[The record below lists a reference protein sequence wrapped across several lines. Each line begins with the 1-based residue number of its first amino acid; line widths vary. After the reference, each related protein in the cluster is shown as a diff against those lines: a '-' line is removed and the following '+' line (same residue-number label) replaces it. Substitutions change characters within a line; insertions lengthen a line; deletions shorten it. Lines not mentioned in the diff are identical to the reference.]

1 MLIWINFMQLF
12 LDGSD
17 IGKIRKF
24 SELGLIDGI
33 TTNPSIILKSGKN
46 MIEVITELAGIVSG
60 SVSAEVSALESEKMI
75 EEGIKLSEIAKNVT
89 VKLPITWD
97 GLGACNALSK
107 KGISVNMTLCFSVS
121 QALLAA
127 KAGAEFVS
135 PFIGRLDDLNLEGVD
150 LISDI
155 KLVYSNYKFP
165 TKILAASIRTI
176 NHVKQCACHGAD
188 VATIPIDIFERLVK
202 HPLTDSG
209 LSQFTADW
217 EKTGQT
223 II

>member
-1 MLIWINFMQLF
+1 MQLF

-17 IGKIRKF
+17 IEKIRKF
-24 SELGLIDGI
+24 SKLGLIDGV

-46 MIEVITELAGIVSG
+46 MIEVISELAKIVSG
-60 SVSAEVSALESEKMI
+60 SISAEVSALDSEKMI

-97 GLGACNALSK
+97 GLAACNALSK

-127 KAGAEFVS
+127 KAGAEYVS
-135 PFIGRLDDLNLEGVD
+135 PFIGRLDDLNLKGVE

-176 NHVKQCACHGAD
+176 NHVKECARHGAD
-188 VATIPIDIFERLVK
+188 VATIPINIFEGLVK

-217 EKTGQT
+217 EKTGQS

>member
-1 MLIWINFMQLF
+1 MKLF
-12 LDGSD
+12 IDGSD
-17 IGKIRKF
+17 IESIKKF
-24 SELGLIDGI
+24 SDLGLIDGV

-46 MIEVITELAGIVSG
+46 MIEVISELAAIVSG
-60 SVSAEVSALESEKMI
+60 SVSAEVSALGSEKMV
-75 EEGIKLSEIAKNVT
+75 EEGMKLSKIAENVT

-97 GLGACNALSK
+97 GLEACNTLSQ

-127 KAGAEFVS
+127 KAGAEYVS
-135 PFIGRLDDLNLEGVD
+135 PFIGRLDDLNLNGAD

-155 KLVYSNYKFP
+155 KLIYSNYKFS

-176 NHVKQCACHGAD
+176 NHVKQCALLGAD
-188 VATIPIDIFERLVK
+188 VATIPIDIFEKLVK
-202 HPLTDSG
+202 HPLTDAG
-209 LSQFTADW
+209 LSQFTIDW
-217 EKTGQT
+217 EKTGQS

>member
-1 MLIWINFMQLF
+1 MQLF

-17 IGKIRKF
+17 IDKIRKF
-24 SELGLIDGI
+24 SDLGLIDGV

-46 MIEVITELAGIVSG
+46 MIEIISELADIVSG
-60 SVSAEVSALESEKMI
+60 SVSAEVSALDSEQMV
-75 EEGIKLSEIAKNVT
+75 EEGVKLSEIAENVT

-97 GLGACNALSK
+97 GLGACNTLSK
-107 KGISVNMTLCFSVS
+107 RGISVNMTLCFSAS

-127 KAGAEFVS
+127 KAGADYVS
-135 PFIGRLDDLNLEGVD
+135 PFIGRLDDLNLEGVS

-155 KLVYSNYKFP
+155 KLIYSNYKFS

-176 NHVKQCACHGAD
+176 NHVKQCARLGAD

-209 LSQFTADW
+209 LTQFTADW
-217 EKTGQT
+217 EKTGQS

>member
-1 MLIWINFMQLF
+1 MQFF

-17 IGKIRKF
+17 IEKIKKF
-24 SELGLIDGI
+24 SDLGLIDGV

-46 MIEVITELAGIVSG
+46 MIEVISELASIVSG
-60 SVSAEVSALESEKMI
+60 SISAEVSALDSEKMV
-75 EEGIKLSEIAKNVT
+75 EEGIKLSQIAENVT

-97 GLGACNALSK
+97 GLEACNSLSR
-107 KGISVNMTLCFSVS
+107 KGISVNMTLCFSAS

-127 KAGAEFVS
+127 KSGAEYVS
-135 PFIGRLDDLNLEGVD
+135 PFIGRLDDLNLDGAD

-155 KLVYSNYKFP
+155 KLIYSNYNFS
-165 TKILAASIRTI
+165 TKVLAASIRTI
-176 NHVKQCACHGAD
+176 NHVKQCALLGAD
-188 VATIPIDIFERLVK
+188 VATIPIDIFEKLVK

-217 EKTGQT
+217 EKTGQS
-223 II
+223 IL

>member
-1 MLIWINFMQLF
+1 MQLF

-17 IGKIRKF
+17 IAKIRKF
-24 SELGLIDGI
+24 NKLGLIDGI

-46 MIEVITELAGIVSG
+46 MIEVVSELAEIVSG
-60 SVSAEVSALESEKMI
+60 SVSAEVSALDLEKMV
-75 EEGIKLSEIAKNVT
+75 EEGVKLSEIAKNVT

-127 KAGAEFVS
+127 KAGAEYVS

-176 NHVKQCACHGAD
+176 NHVKQCASHGAD

-217 EKTGQT
+217 EKTGQS

>member
-1 MLIWINFMQLF
+1 MKFF

-17 IGKIRKF
+17 IEKIKKF
-24 SELGLIDGI
+24 SDLGLIDGV

-46 MIEVITELAGIVSG
+46 IIEIISELASIVSG
-60 SVSAEVSALESEKMI
+60 SISAEVSALDSEKMV
-75 EEGIKLSEIAKNVT
+75 EEGIKLSQIAENVT

-97 GLGACNALSK
+97 GLEACNSLSQ
-107 KGISVNMTLCFSVS
+107 KGISVNMTLCFSAS

-127 KAGAEFVS
+127 KSGAEYVS
-135 PFIGRLDDLNLEGVD
+135 PFIGRLDDLNLDGAD

-155 KLVYSNYKFP
+155 KLIYSNYNFS
-165 TKILAASIRTI
+165 TKVLAASIRTI
-176 NHVKQCACHGAD
+176 NHVKQCALLGAD
-188 VATIPIDIFERLVK
+188 VATIPIDIFEKLVK

-217 EKTGQT
+217 EKTGQS
-223 II
+223 IL

>member
-1 MLIWINFMQLF
+1 MQLF

-17 IGKIRKF
+17 IDKIRKYCG
-24 SELGLIDGI
+24 LGLIDGV
-33 TTNPSIILKSGKN
+33 TTNPSIILRSGKN
-46 MIEVITELAGIVSG
+46 MIEVISELAGIVSG
-60 SVSAEVSALESEKMI
+60 SVSAEVSALDSDTMVQ
-75 EEGIKLSEIAKNVT
+75 EGIKLAEIAENVT

-97 GLGACNALSK
+97 GLKACKTLSN
-107 KGISVNMTLCFSVS
+107 KGISVNMTLCFSSS

-127 KAGAEFVS
+127 KAGAEYVS
-135 PFIGRLDDLNLEGVD
+135 PFIGRLDDLNLEGID

-155 KLVYSNYKFP
+155 KLIYSNYKFS
-165 TKILAASIRTI
+165 TKILAASIRTT
-176 NHVKQCACHGAD
+176 NHVKQCARLGAD
-188 VATIPIDIFERLVK
+188 VATIPIDIFEKLVK

-217 EKTGQT
+217 EKTGQS

>member
-1 MLIWINFMQLF
+1 MQFF

-17 IGKIRKF
+17 IEKIKKF
-24 SELGLIDGI
+24 SDLGLIDGV

-46 MIEVITELAGIVSG
+46 MIEVISELASIVSG
-60 SVSAEVSALESEKMI
+60 SISAEVSALDSEKMV
-75 EEGIKLSEIAKNVT
+75 EEGIKLSQIAENVT

-97 GLGACNALSK
+97 GLEACNTLSQ
-107 KGISVNMTLCFSVS
+107 KGISVNMTLCFSAS

-127 KAGAEFVS
+127 KSGAEYVS
-135 PFIGRLDDLNLEGVD
+135 PFIGRLDDLNLDGAD

-155 KLVYSNYKFP
+155 KLIYSNYNFS
-165 TKILAASIRTI
+165 TKVLAASIRTI
-176 NHVKQCACHGAD
+176 NHVKQCALLGAD
-188 VATIPIDIFERLVK
+188 VATIPIDIFEKLVK

-217 EKTGQT
+217 EKTGQS
-223 II
+223 IL

>member
-1 MLIWINFMQLF
+1 MQLF

-17 IGKIRKF
+17 IEKIRKF
-24 SELGLIDGI
+24 SKLGLIDGV
-33 TTNPSIILKSGKN
+33 TTNPSIILNSGKN
-46 MIEVITELAGIVSG
+46 MIEVISELAEIVSG
-60 SVSAEVSALESEKMI
+60 SVSAEVSALDSEKMI

-97 GLGACNALSK
+97 GLAACNALSK

-127 KAGAEFVS
+127 KAGAEYVS
-135 PFIGRLDDLNLEGVD
+135 PFIGRLDDLNLKGVE

-165 TKILAASIRTI
+165 TKILAASIRTT
-176 NHVKQCACHGAD
+176 NHVKECARHGAD
-188 VATIPIDIFERLVK
+188 VATIPINIFEGLVK

-217 EKTGQT
+217 EKTGQS

>member
-1 MLIWINFMQLF
+1 MQLF

-17 IGKIRKF
+17 IEKIRKF
-24 SELGLIDGI
+24 SKLGLIDGI

-46 MIEVITELAGIVSG
+46 MIEVVSELTEIVSG
-60 SVSAEVSALESEKMI
+60 SVSAEVSALDSEKMV
-75 EEGIKLSEIAKNVT
+75 EEGLKLSEIAKNVT

-127 KAGAEFVS
+127 KAGAEYVS

-155 KLVYSNYKFP
+155 KLVYSNYNFP

-176 NHVKQCACHGAD
+176 NHVKQCARHGAD
-188 VATIPIDIFERLVK
+188 VATIPIDIFEKLVK

-217 EKTGQT
+217 EKTGQS

>member
-1 MLIWINFMQLF
+1 MQLF

-17 IGKIRKF
+17 IDKIRKF
-24 SELGLIDGI
+24 SAFGLIDGI

-46 MIEVITELAGIVSG
+46 MIEVVSELTEIVSG
-60 SVSAEVSALESEKMI
+60 SVSAEVSALDSEKMI
-75 EEGIKLSEIAKNVT
+75 EEGLKLSEIAKNVT

-97 GLGACNALSK
+97 GLEACNALSK

-127 KAGAEFVS
+127 KAGAEYIS

-176 NHVKQCACHGAD
+176 NHVKQCALHGAD
-188 VATIPIDIFERLVK
+188 VATIPIDIFEKLVK

-217 EKTGQT
+217 EKTGQS

>member
-1 MLIWINFMQLF
+1 MKFF

-17 IGKIRKF
+17 TEKIKKF
-24 SELGLIDGI
+24 SGLGLIDGV

-46 MIEVITELAGIVSG
+46 MIEVISELASIVSG
-60 SVSAEVSALESEKMI
+60 SISAEVSALDSEKMV
-75 EEGIKLSEIAKNVT
+75 EEGIKLSQIAENVT

-97 GLGACNALSK
+97 GLEACNTLSQ
-107 KGISVNMTLCFSVS
+107 KGISVNMTLCFSAS

-127 KAGAEFVS
+127 KSGAEYVS
-135 PFIGRLDDLNLEGVD
+135 PFIGRLDDLNLDGAD

-155 KLVYSNYKFP
+155 KLIYSNYNFS
-165 TKILAASIRTI
+165 TKVLAASIRTI
-176 NHVKQCACHGAD
+176 NHVKQCALLGAD
-188 VATIPIDIFERLVK
+188 VATIPIDIFEKLVK

-217 EKTGQT
+217 EKTGQS
-223 II
+223 IL

>member
-1 MLIWINFMQLF
+1 MQLF

-17 IGKIRKF
+17 IDKIRKYCRI
-24 SELGLIDGI
+24 GLIDGV

-46 MIEVITELAGIVSG
+46 MIEVISELAGIVSG
-60 SVSAEVSALESEKMI
+60 SVSAEVSALDSDTMVQ
-75 EEGIKLSEIAKNVT
+75 EGIKLAEIAENVT

-97 GLGACNALSK
+97 GLRACKTLSN
-107 KGISVNMTLCFSVS
+107 KGISVNMTLCFSSS

-127 KAGAEFVS
+127 KAGAEYVS
-135 PFIGRLDDLNLEGVD
+135 PFIGRLDDLNLEGID

-155 KLVYSNYKFP
+155 KLIYSNYKFS

-176 NHVKQCACHGAD
+176 NHVKQCARFGAD
-188 VATIPIDIFERLVK
+188 VATIPLDIFEKLVK

-217 EKTGQT
+217 EKTGQS

>member
-1 MLIWINFMQLF
+1 MQLF

-17 IGKIRKF
+17 IEKIRKF
-24 SELGLIDGI
+24 SKLGLIDGV

-46 MIEVITELAGIVSG
+46 MIEVISELAEIVSG
-60 SVSAEVSALESEKMI
+60 SVSAEVSALDSEKMI

-97 GLGACNALSK
+97 GLAACNALSK
-107 KGISVNMTLCFSVS
+107 KGISINMTLCFSVS

-127 KAGAEFVS
+127 KAGAEYVS
-135 PFIGRLDDLNLEGVD
+135 PFIGRLDDLNLKGVE

-176 NHVKQCACHGAD
+176 NHVKECARHGAD
-188 VATIPIDIFERLVK
+188 VATIPINIFEELVK

-217 EKTGQT
+217 EKTGQS

>member
-1 MLIWINFMQLF
+1 MQLF

-17 IGKIRKF
+17 IDKIRKYCGI
-24 SELGLIDGI
+24 GLIDGV

-46 MIEVITELAGIVSG
+46 MIEVISELAGIVSG
-60 SVSAEVSALESEKMI
+60 SVSAEVSALDSDTMVQ
-75 EEGIKLSEIAKNVT
+75 EGIKLAEIAENVT

-97 GLGACNALSK
+97 GLKACKTLSN
-107 KGISVNMTLCFSVS
+107 KGISVNMTLCFSSS

-127 KAGAEFVS
+127 KAGAEYVS
-135 PFIGRLDDLNLEGVD
+135 PFIGRLDDLNLEGID

-155 KLVYSNYKFP
+155 KLIYSNYKFS

-176 NHVKQCACHGAD
+176 NHVKQCARLGAD
-188 VATIPIDIFERLVK
+188 VATIPLDIFEKLVK

-209 LSQFTADW
+209 LSKFTADW
-217 EKTGQT
+217 EKTGQS

>member
-1 MLIWINFMQLF
+1 MQLF

-17 IGKIRKF
+17 IDKIRKF
-24 SELGLIDGI
+24 SDLGLIDGV

-46 MIEVITELAGIVSG
+46 MIEIISELADIVSG
-60 SVSAEVSALESEKMI
+60 SVSAEVSALDSEQMI
-75 EEGIKLSEIAKNVT
+75 EEGVKLSKIAENVT

-97 GLGACNALSK
+97 GLGACNTLSK
-107 KGISVNMTLCFSVS
+107 KGISVNMTLCFSAS

-127 KAGAEFVS
+127 KAGADYVS
-135 PFIGRLDDLNLEGVD
+135 PFIGRLDDLNLEGVN

-155 KLVYSNYKFP
+155 KLIYSNYKFS

-176 NHVKQCACHGAD
+176 NHVKQCACLGAD

-209 LSQFTADW
+209 LTQFTADW
-217 EKTGQT
+217 EKTGQS

>member
-1 MLIWINFMQLF
+1 MQLF

-17 IGKIRKF
+17 VDKIRKYCG
-24 SELGLIDGI
+24 LGLIDGV

-46 MIEVITELAGIVSG
+46 MIEVISELAGIVSG
-60 SVSAEVSALESEKMI
+60 SVSAEVSALDSDTMVQ
-75 EEGIKLSEIAKNVT
+75 EGIKLAEIAENVT

-97 GLGACNALSK
+97 GLKACKTLSN
-107 KGISVNMTLCFSVS
+107 KGISVNMTLCFSSS

-127 KAGAEFVS
+127 KAGAEYVS
-135 PFIGRLDDLNLEGVD
+135 PFIGRLDDLNLEGID

-155 KLVYSNYKFP
+155 KLIYSNYKFS

-176 NHVKQCACHGAD
+176 NHVKQCARLGAD
-188 VATIPIDIFERLVK
+188 VATIPLDIFEKLVK
-202 HPLTDSG
+202 HPLTDYG

-217 EKTGQT
+217 EKTGQS

>member
-1 MLIWINFMQLF
+1 MQLF

-17 IGKIRKF
+17 IEKIRKYCG
-24 SELGLIDGI
+24 LGLIDGV

-46 MIEVITELAGIVSG
+46 MIEVISELAGIVSG
-60 SVSAEVSALESEKMI
+60 SVSAEVSALDSDTMVQ
-75 EEGIKLSEIAKNVT
+75 EGIKLAEIAENVT

-97 GLGACNALSK
+97 GLKACKTLSN
-107 KGISVNMTLCFSVS
+107 KGISVNMTLCFSSS

-127 KAGAEFVS
+127 KAGAEYVS
-135 PFIGRLDDLNLEGVD
+135 PFIGRLDDLNLEGID

-155 KLVYSNYKFP
+155 KLIYSNYKFS

-176 NHVKQCACHGAD
+176 NHVKQCARLGAD
-188 VATIPIDIFERLVK
+188 VATIPLDIFEKLVK

-217 EKTGQT
+217 EKTGQS

>member
-1 MLIWINFMQLF
+1 MQLF

-17 IGKIRKF
+17 IEKIRKF
-24 SELGLIDGI
+24 SNLGLIDGV

-46 MIEVITELAGIVSG
+46 MIEVISELAEIVSG

-97 GLGACNALSK
+97 GLAACNALSK
-107 KGISVNMTLCFSVS
+107 KGISINMTLCFSVS

-127 KAGAEFVS
+127 KAGAEYVS
-135 PFIGRLDDLNLEGVD
+135 PFIGRLDDLNLKGVE

-155 KLVYSNYKFP
+155 KLIYSNYKFP

-176 NHVKQCACHGAD
+176 NHVKECARHGAD
-188 VATIPIDIFERLVK
+188 VATIPINIFEGLIK

-217 EKTGQT
+217 EKTGQS

>member
-1 MLIWINFMQLF
+1 MKFF

-17 IGKIRKF
+17 IEKIKKF
-24 SELGLIDGI
+24 SDLGLIDGV

-46 MIEVITELAGIVSG
+46 MIEVISELASIVSG
-60 SVSAEVSALESEKMI
+60 SISAEVSALDSETMV
-75 EEGIKLSEIAKNVT
+75 EEGIKLSKIAENIT

-97 GLGACNALSK
+97 GLEACNTLSQ
-107 KGISVNMTLCFSVS
+107 KGISVNMTLCFSAS

-127 KAGAEFVS
+127 KSGAEYVS
-135 PFIGRLDDLNLEGVD
+135 PFIGRLDDLNLDGAD

-155 KLVYSNYKFP
+155 KLIYSNYNFS
-165 TKILAASIRTI
+165 TKVLAASIRTI
-176 NHVKQCACHGAD
+176 NHVKQCALLGAD
-188 VATIPIDIFERLVK
+188 VATIPIDIFEKLVK

-217 EKTGQT
+217 EKTGQS

>member
-1 MLIWINFMQLF
+1 MQLF

-17 IGKIRKF
+17 IDKIRKF
-24 SELGLIDGI
+24 SALGLIDGI

-46 MIEVITELAGIVSG
+46 MIEVVSELADIVSG
-60 SVSAEVSALESEKMI
+60 SVSAEVSALDSEKMV

-127 KAGAEFVS
+127 KAGAEYVS

-155 KLVYSNYKFP
+155 KLVYSNYNFP

-176 NHVKQCACHGAD
+176 NHVRQCARHGAD

-217 EKTGQT
+217 EKTGQS

>member
-1 MLIWINFMQLF
+1 MQLF

-17 IGKIRKF
+17 IDKIRKF
-24 SELGLIDGI
+24 SALGLIDGI

-46 MIEVITELAGIVSG
+46 MIEVVSELADIVSG
-60 SVSAEVSALESEKMI
+60 SVSAEVSALDSEKMV

-127 KAGAEFVS
+127 KAGAEYVS

-155 KLVYSNYKFP
+155 KLVYSNYNLP

-176 NHVKQCACHGAD
+176 NHVKQCARHGAD
-188 VATIPIDIFERLVK
+188 VATIPIDVFEKLVK

-217 EKTGQT
+217 EKTGQS

>member
-1 MLIWINFMQLF
+1 MQFF

-17 IGKIRKF
+17 IDKIRKF
-24 SELGLIDGI
+24 SALGLIDGI

-46 MIEVITELAGIVSG
+46 MIEIVSELAEIVSG
-60 SVSAEVSALESEKMI
+60 SVSAEVSALDSEKMV
-75 EEGIKLSEIAKNVT
+75 EEGLKLSEIAKNVT
-89 VKLPITWD
+89 IKLPITWD

-127 KAGAEFVS
+127 KAGAEYVS

-176 NHVKQCACHGAD
+176 NHVKQCARHGAD

-217 EKTGQT
+217 EKTGQS

>member
-1 MLIWINFMQLF
+1 MQLF

-17 IGKIRKF
+17 IDKIRKYCG
-24 SELGLIDGI
+24 LGLIDGV

-46 MIEVITELAGIVSG
+46 MIEVISELAGIVSG
-60 SVSAEVSALESEKMI
+60 SVSAEVSALDSDTMVK
-75 EEGIKLSEIAKNVT
+75 EGIKLAEIAENVT

-97 GLGACNALSK
+97 GLKACKTLSN
-107 KGISVNMTLCFSVS
+107 KGISVNMTLCFSSS

-127 KAGAEFVS
+127 KAGAEYVS
-135 PFIGRLDDLNLEGVD
+135 PFIGRLDDLNLEGID

-155 KLVYSNYKFP
+155 KLIYSNYKFS

-176 NHVKQCACHGAD
+176 NHVKQCARLGAD
-188 VATIPIDIFERLVK
+188 VATIPLDIFEKLVK

-217 EKTGQT
+217 EKTGQS

>member
-1 MLIWINFMQLF
+1 MQLF

-17 IGKIRKF
+17 IDKIRKF
-24 SELGLIDGI
+24 SALGLIDGI
-33 TTNPSIILKSGKN
+33 TTNPSIILKSGKD
-46 MIEVITELAGIVSG
+46 MIEVVSELAEIVSG
-60 SVSAEVSALESEKMI
+60 SVSAEVSALDSEKMV
-75 EEGIKLSEIAKNVT
+75 EEGLKLSEIAKNVT

-107 KGISVNMTLCFSVS
+107 KGISLNMTLCFSVS

-127 KAGAEFVS
+127 KAGAEYVS

-155 KLVYSNYKFP
+155 KLVYSNYNFP

-176 NHVKQCACHGAD
+176 NHVKQCARHGAD
-188 VATIPIDIFERLVK
+188 VATIPIDIFEKLVK

-217 EKTGQT
+217 EKTGQS

>member
-1 MLIWINFMQLF
+1 MQIF
-12 LDGSD
+12 LDGAD
-17 IGKIRKF
+17 IDKIRKYCG
-24 SELGLIDGI
+24 LGLIDGV

-46 MIEVITELAGIVSG
+46 MIEVISELAGIVSG
-60 SVSAEVSALESEKMI
+60 SVSAEVSALDSDTMVQ
-75 EEGIKLSEIAKNVT
+75 EGIKLAEIAENVT

-97 GLGACNALSK
+97 GLKACKTLSN
-107 KGISVNMTLCFSVS
+107 KGISVNMTLCFSSS

-127 KAGAEFVS
+127 KAGAEYVS
-135 PFIGRLDDLNLEGVD
+135 PFIGRLDDLNLEGTD

-155 KLVYSNYKFP
+155 KLIYSNYKFS

-176 NHVKQCACHGAD
+176 NHVKQCARLGAD
-188 VATIPIDIFERLVK
+188 VATIPLDIFEKLVK

-217 EKTGQT
+217 EKTGQS

>member
-1 MLIWINFMQLF
+1 MQLF

-17 IGKIRKF
+17 IDKIRKYHG
-24 SELGLIDGI
+24 LGLIDGV
-33 TTNPSIILKSGKN
+33 TTNPSIILKSGRN
-46 MIEVITELAGIVSG
+46 MVEVISELAGIVSG
-60 SVSAEVSALESEKMI
+60 SVSAEVSALDSDTMVQ
-75 EEGIKLSEIAKNVT
+75 EGIKLAEIAENVT

-97 GLGACNALSK
+97 GLKACKTLSN
-107 KGISVNMTLCFSVS
+107 KGISVNMTLCFSSS

-127 KAGAEFVS
+127 KAGAEYVS
-135 PFIGRLDDLNLEGVD
+135 PFIGRLDDLNLEGID

-155 KLVYSNYKFP
+155 KLIYSNYKFS

-176 NHVKQCACHGAD
+176 NHVKQCARLGAD
-188 VATIPIDIFERLVK
+188 VATIPLDIFEKLVK

-217 EKTGQT
+217 EKTGQS